1 MFRFRDF
8 YHLPIMDSLVEQLVT
23 DQGGMV
29 LLAGIDQRLQTLHA
43 SGGFLPSG
51 RGTFFQTLLHEIMSA
66 DAKLQCLALVNDK
79 ASVRV
84 PRALRPRVSVHVFS
98 GGETP
103 AETIRQ
109 AGRSP
114 GLLVLDA
121 LEDGDAAVAA
131 LQAAQQPGVRVLAQ
145 MDTVLRGPAVARHLL
160 DVGVQREQLAGLRWV
175 VAVQRLAAL
184 CPSCRQAAPADRT
197 IWDSLPAAHRGALKP
212 PPAFH
217 HADGCDACHRTGRQ
231 GDVALFDVF
240 RADGEAE
247 RLFEQP
253 SVLPM
258 EAYLLGLVA
267 GGRLPFEEY
276 LQFHDEQ
283 LRRAFYMFTAS
294 EQQLHKANQAFR
306 NKLVQLEAANRV
318 LTQRTDALI
327 SLHDL
332 SQALVGSTGLKDL
345 AARICKHTRDLCGAE
360 RVILY
365 YQHTPDEAEVLG
377 VAGWDPDLVH
387 LEVPAEEVFAGV
399 LSAEPQP
406 HWSPRRPPPGLD
418 LKRPQIE
425 ALRAGLSVP
434 LMAQDQ
440 RVGLMLVHSTTKT
453 KFQPGE
459 VSLLQTLA
467 SQAAMALQRA
477 GLIED
482 LRQKIA
488 ALEEAQSELVQKE
501 RLEQEMALA
510 RQVQQ
515 SVLPKTFPHIP
526 GFQFAAANEPAR
538 QVGGDFYDVIDLGGG
553 TFGVAIA
560 DVSDKGMPAA
570 LYMALTRSLLRA
582 EARRDRSPAAVV
594 GQVNHLLLELAEPDM
609 FVTLFYAVVD
619 TRARQMTYT
628 RAGHDRPVLLR
639 AGQASELG
647 GQGSALG
654 LVEDLRLTEERVQL
668 QPGDRLVLFTD
679 GLVDVVSPEGDLA
692 ERSHL
697 IELFRRCAE
706 LPAAELCAAVFSS
719 LESYRGAA
727 EQYDDMTLL
736 AVGVE

>member
-8 YHLPIMDSLVEQLVT
+8 YHLPIMDSLVGQIVA
-23 DQGGMV
+23 DSGGMT
-29 LLAGIDQRLQTLHA
+29 LLAGVDQRLQALHA
-43 SGGFLPSG
+43 AGGFLPSG
-51 RGTFFQTLLHEIMSA
+51 RSTFFQTLLHEIMSA
-66 DAKLQCLALVNDK
+66 DEKLACLALVNDRE
-79 ASVRV
+79 SVRV
-84 PRALRPRVSVHVFS
+84 PRALKSRVSVHVFN
-98 GGETP
+98 GEESP

-109 AGRSP
+109 AARSP
-114 GLLVLDA
+114 GLIVLDA
-121 LEDGDAAVAA
+121 LADAGAAAAA
-131 LQAAQQPGVRVLAQ
+131 LYAAQQPGVRVLAQ
-145 MDTVLRGPAVARHLL
+145 MDTMLRGAAAARHLL
-160 DVGVQREQLAGLRWV
+160 DLGVPREQLAGLRWV

-184 CPSCRQAAPADRT
+184 CSTCRQSAPADEA
-197 IWDSLPAAHRGALKP
+197 IWASLPETHRGALKP
-212 PPAFH
+212 PPFFYRAG
-217 HADGCDACHRTGRQ
+217 GCDSCHGTGRQ
-231 GDVALFDVF
+231 GDVAVFDVYHS
-240 RADGEAE
+240 DGEVE
-247 RLFEQP
+247 KLFERP
-253 SVLPM
+253 AVLPM
-258 EAYLLGLVA
+258 EAYLLELVA

-276 LQFHDEQ
+276 LNFYDEQ
-283 LRRAFYMFTAS
+283 LRRAYYMFTAS
-294 EQQLHKANQAFR
+294 EQQLQKANQAFR

-360 RVILY
+360 RVVLY

-387 LEVPAEEVFAGV
+387 LQVPAEEVFAGV
-399 LSAEPQP
+399 TSAEPLP
-406 HWSPRRPPPGLD
+406 IRFRPPPGLD

-482 LRQKIA
+482 LRQKIV
-488 ALEEAQSELVQKE
+488 ALEEAQAELVKKE

-515 SVLPKTFPHIP
+515 SVLPKTFPRIP
-526 GFQFAAANEPAR
+526 GYQFAAANEPAR
-538 QVGGDFYDVIDLGGG
+538 QVGGDFYDVIDLGEGF
-553 TFGVAIA
+553 FGVAIA

-594 GQVNHLLLELAEPDM
+594 EQVNRLLLELAEPDM

-619 TRARQMTYT
+619 AAARQATYT

-654 LVEDLRLTEERVQL
+654 LVDDLRLTEEQVQL

-679 GLVDVVSPEGDLA
+679 GLVDVISPEGDLA

-697 IELFRRCAE
+697 IELLRRFAGM
-706 LPAAELCAAVFSS
+706 PAAELCTAVFSS
-719 LESYRGAA
+719 LESYRGPA

-736 AVGVE
+736 VVGVE